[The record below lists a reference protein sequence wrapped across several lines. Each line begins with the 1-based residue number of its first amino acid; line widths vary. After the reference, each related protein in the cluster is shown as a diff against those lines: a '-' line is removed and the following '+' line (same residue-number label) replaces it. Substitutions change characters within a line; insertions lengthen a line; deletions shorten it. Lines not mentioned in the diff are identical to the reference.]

1 MAYDEELGERI
12 REMLA
17 EEGEV
22 DERAMFGGLAF
33 MVKGHMCCGVIK
45 DDLMVR
51 VGPETAERLLD
62 EPQVRPMDF
71 TGRPM
76 KGYLYVS
83 GSGLGAEK
91 DLRRYIGLARDF
103 VGTLPPK

>member
-12 REMLA
+12 REILA

-45 DDLMVR
+45 DDLMLR
-51 VGPETAERLLD
+51 VGSETAEQLLD
-62 EPQVRPMDF
+62 EPHVRPMDF
-71 TGRPM
+71 TRRPM
-76 KGYLYVS
+76 KGYVYVAQ
-83 GSGLGAEK
+83 SGLGTEK
-91 DLRRYIGLARDF
+91 DLRRHIRLARDF